1 MEEIKETPQNPLKQA
16 SEPNITAQERTTYPY
31 ETIKASIEMVR
42 QIVDVK
48 GTGQY
53 ASKKEI
59 SIILSKAEG
68 TLVTKLSSCVQY
80 GLLVNKFG
88 VGYIAGDLYTEYVHP
103 VYNEDKK
110 KAVLRM
116 LYKPSIYNSIISEL
130 NGKVLPNE
138 AGIINLFRHTYKL
151 LDTSAE
157 RAAKVFQ
164 ENLKFAE
171 VVDSNSRLRVL
182 LNNDPVQTNKIKEKE
197 DENVDIDNKEST
209 KSKHGKGYNDNSDD
223 MGLFRLPIPLPGNR
237 LAFLEYPRTDI
248 TRKDISV
255 IKLAIA
261 FIEGSLPDVNEDN
274 N

>member
-1 MEEIKETPQNPLKQA
+1 MDETKEIPQAPLKQG
-16 SEPNITAQERTTYPY
+16 SDQNTNAQERTTYPY

-59 SIILSKAEG
+59 SIILAKAEG

-88 VGYIAGDLYTEYVHP
+88 VGYVAGDLYTEYVHP
-103 VYNEDKK
+103 IYNEDKK
-110 KAVLRM
+110 KAVLKM
-116 LYKPSIYNSIISEL
+116 LHKPTIYNLIISEL

-138 AGIINLFRHTYKL
+138 AGIINLFRQTYKL
-151 LDTSAE
+151 LATSAE

-171 VVDSNSRLRVL
+171 VVDPNSRLRVL
-182 LNNDPVQTNKIKEKE
+182 LNNEPVQTVKAKETE
-197 DENVDIDNKEST
+197 DEPVNKDDKEPT
-209 KSKHGKGYNDNSDD
+209 KPKQGKGYNDNSDD
-223 MGLFRLPIPLPGNR
+223 MGLFKLPIPLPGNR
-237 LAFLEYPRTDI
+237 LAFLEYPRLDI

-261 FIEGSLPDVNEDN
+261 FIEGSLPDLNEGN